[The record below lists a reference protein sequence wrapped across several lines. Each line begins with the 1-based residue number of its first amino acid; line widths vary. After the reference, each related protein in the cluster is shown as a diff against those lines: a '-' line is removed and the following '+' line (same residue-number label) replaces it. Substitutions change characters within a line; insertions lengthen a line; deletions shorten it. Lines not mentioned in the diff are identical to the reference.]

1 MKFIVSS
8 LIQFLVSF
16 PFQKSPSQ
24 TTECLDLK
32 NWNSIPTKLVRFF
45 RKCLWDF
52 NWESKLTLQEAFVVC
67 SCKIQRTFLIISY
80 YWCNDFGS
88 LFHFEFDIEFDM
100 DFKFKKKK
108 TRQMLHS
115 IRKPTLT
122 LFCLSEAEKSFHLV
136 GVNPHTSIVV
146 FAVVVGPCNFRLLLI
161 LNCLNNLWGV
171 VFFIIILFFIFMF
184 NEDKRCTTDTLRW
197 STTSFQ
203 NPTHRRQM
211 LIV

>member
-1 MKFIVSS
+1 MFVRVKSNEHFLLFRITDAMISGHCFILNLTSN
-8 LIQFLVSF
+8 LIWILN
-16 PFQKSPSQ
+16 
-24 TTECLDLK
+24 L
-32 NWNSIPTKLVRFF
+32 R
-45 RKCLWDF
+45 R
-52 NWESKLTLQEAFVVC
+52 
-67 SCKIQRTFLIISY
+67 
-80 YWCNDFGS
+80 
-88 LFHFEFDIEFDM
+88 
-100 DFKFKKKK
+100 KK